1 MRRHARTT
9 LPAAGP
15 LVVALALAAAAS
27 IQPAAAQQS
36 VNFRLTEW
44 TINAGGDPLNG
55 SSAGSVSWRV
65 SLDALGDAVLG
76 VGQTSVSY
84 RLDAGFVDVY
94 APPGEVRNQL
104 FSDATTMIWDRERSA
119 GVYEVY
125 RGLLSGLP
133 GGYGACFQSALAS
146 APAADAGTPAI
157 GSGWFY
163 LVTAKNRL
171 GEEGTKGS
179 DSSGNSR
186 PNPAPCP

>member
-27 IQPAAAQQS
+27 VLPASAQQS

-65 SLDALGDAVLG
+65 SLDALGDTVLG

-84 RLDAGFVDVY
+84 RMDVGFVDVY

-104 FSDATTMIWDRERSA
+104 FSDVSTMIWDPERSA
-119 GVYEVY
+119 GAYEVY

-133 GGYGACFQSALAS
+133 GGYGACFQSSLAS
-146 APAADAGTPAI
+146 ATATDAGTPPP

-179 DSSGNSR
+179 DSSGNAR